1 MNNCY
6 IKENI
11 SFSKGLFDNIADAV
25 YILTMENS
33 KRKNS
38 YMNQIY
44 EFKLHKNIFI
54 MKNKGFKNCIKNVCS
69 NNNKNCVIINN
80 TESDAVNAYINVFKD
95 AIIMKYNKII
105 VLEDDFTCSPELKNM
120 YHIKNIEKI
129 TKNMSKKL
137 FAFGVLPLV
146 TTYKNKYLRRCW
158 LGTGAHATLI
168 PKYYFEKLAKKEH
181 KICEMDF
188 YLNFNIGTKYIY
200 YKPLITQTFP
210 QTANFKNWGN
220 NCAGKILGEIFR
232 FIIKI
237 IINSLGLDEK
247 EEPGTSRMYFINRII
262 YDYFIPIILIFYIYK
277 FCIQKKLI

>member
-1 MNNCY
+1 MSDCY
-6 IKENI
+6 LKENI

-33 KRKNS
+33 KQKNS

-54 MKNKGFKNCIKNVCS
+54 MKNKGFKSCTKKVCS
-69 NNNKNCVIINN
+69 NSNKNCVVINN
-80 TESDAVNAYINVFKD
+80 TASDIVNAYINVFKD

-105 VLEDDFTCSPELKNM
+105 ILEDDFICSPELKNM

-137 FAFGVLPLV
+137 FAFGVLPFV

-168 PKYYFEKLAKKEH
+168 PKYYFEKLVKKEH
-181 KICEMDF
+181 KICDIDV
-188 YLNFNIGTKYIY
+188 YLNFNIGNKYIY

-210 QTANFKNWGN
+210 QTDNNKNWGN
-220 NCAGKILGEIFR
+220 SCSGKILGEIFR
-232 FIIKI
+232 FIMKI
-237 IINSLGLDEK
+237 IINTFGLDKK
-247 EEPGTSRMYFINRII
+247 EEPGTSRMYLINRII
-262 YDYFIPIILIFYIYK
+262 YDYFIPLILIFYIFRTLLQCK
-277 FCIQKKLI
+277 S